1 MDPGFDMVRGVL
13 GGLAAPLFD
22 ACIADLGKR
31 RRHAAFRADSA
42 CKTAQK
48 LLPGFACDMPC
59 HVIGEQLAIPLRG
72 NCCVTLPACLP
83 RL

>member
-42 CKTAQK
+42 CKTAAGVAAYAAPVPNPEK
-48 LLPGFACDMPC
+48 VKVLTTKAAATNKAF
-59 HVIGEQLAIPLRG
+59 
-72 NCCVTLPACLP
+72 
-83 RL
+83 

>member
-1 MDPGFDMVRGVL
+1 MS
-13 GGLAAPLFD
+13 APLFD

-31 RRHAAFRADSA
+31 RRHAAFRADSV

-48 LLPGFACDMPC
+48 LLPGFACKRQGLLDTRLMSGRLSPC
-59 HVIGEQLAIPLRG
+59 ATAAGVIP
-72 NCCVTLPACLP
+72 PAHLP